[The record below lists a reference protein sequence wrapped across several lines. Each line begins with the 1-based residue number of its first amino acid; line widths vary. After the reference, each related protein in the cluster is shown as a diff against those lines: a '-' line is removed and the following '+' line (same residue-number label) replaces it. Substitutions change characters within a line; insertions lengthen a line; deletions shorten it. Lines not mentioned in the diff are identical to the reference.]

1 MDSNC
6 YFAYSHRNLLNLN
19 LQLYKRRER
28 NEMKIIH
35 IDQKYPEDWIRVL
48 NHIANLFLRIPS

>member
-1 MDSNC
+1 
-6 YFAYSHRNLLNLN
+6 
-19 LQLYKRRER
+19 
-28 NEMKIIH
+28 MKIIH